1 MSASSSSSSQKAPSP
16 PLRITLSKNQAL
28 IPLLQKSSSSSV
40 SSEASQVLARKLSE
54 KDEKELEMFLNV
66 LSPMEALKLTVSI
79 ISNNVGMGIANRV
92 LGQVVHTFEPRKDNS
107 VASNVDSINMLPE
120 VKDVISKVNNYFVV
134 EQPKEN
140 SEAFLHIPVK
150 GYTLGQEYSLC
161 MELSGRSPGAAKSTV
176 AAKPFDDISI
186 VLVSTNE
193 NNTKSDSGNNN
204 NSNTTTTNK
213 KKKAPT
219 EQEVMM
225 KLLLEEGEK
234 SEKKKQAKKSTSK
247 KK

>member
-1 MSASSSSSSQKAPSP
+1 MSASNNSSSSP
-16 PLRITLSKNQAL
+16 PLRIAISKNQAL
-28 IPLLQKSSSSSV
+28 IPLIKSSSSS
-40 SSEASQVLARKLSE
+40 EHVLARKLSE

-66 LSPMEALKLTVSI
+66 LSPIEALKLTISI

-92 LGQVVHTFEPRKDNS
+92 LGQVVHTLEPRKDNS
-107 VASNVDSINMLPE
+107 VASDVDSINMLPE
-120 VKDVISKVNNYFVV
+120 LKDVISKVNNYFVQQQN
-134 EQPKEN
+134 ET
-140 SEAFLHIPVK
+140 FLHIPVK

-161 MELSGRSPGAAKSTV
+161 MELSGRSPGVAKSTV
-176 AAKPFDDISI
+176 AAKPFDDITI
-186 VLVSTNE
+186 VLVGTND
-193 NNTKSDSGNNN
+193 NTTSNNHSNTKSES
-204 NSNTTTTNK
+204 NSSTTASK

-225 KLLLEEGEK
+225 KLLLEEGEQ